1 MSTIEDLRKDK
12 AANDDK
18 IKELESKIKK
28 YDDMI
33 ERGEDLKPAQEK
45 QLADW
50 RARVTELTNQ
60 NTQYAQQLTELSKP
74 SPSSTASG

>member
-1 MSTIEDLRKDK
+1 
-12 AANDDK
+12 
-18 IKELESKIKK
+18 
-28 YDDMI
+28 MI

-50 RARVTELTNQ
+50 RARLSDLTQSNDKL
-60 NTQYAQQLTELSKP
+60 NHEITELSKP